1 MSLPPNEPFTNDIYH
16 TPFDTPPTLP
26 STPPDEPYQYNFY
39 FYGTGSEYFRIW
51 IVNLLLTII
60 TLGIYSPW
68 AKVRRLRY
76 FYGNTELN
84 DESFD
89 FTANPKR
96 ILIGRLIAIG
106 VYLVIS
112 VLGEFSPVI
121 AAVGGLLIMA
131 LFPWLVRSTLRFRA
145 RNSQYKNVR
154 FAFVGGLLGAYML
167 FGLIVFANILIIGAG
182 YLSMQ
187 MNIGAGYLSIR
198 MNDVI
203 GMMVMAIGFV
213 LLAPFAWR
221 LFKSYQFDNTQFG
234 EMAFTWHASMLDV
247 YKAVWIPIGIGILA
261 SIGGMVMMGL
271 GAAFGSDIGVRIA
284 VLVVIGMYLMV
295 LLILPLIQACLHKV
309 VWGNLTI
316 GKSEFVLNDFSI
328 FRFAFIQFT
337 NYLMIGLTL
346 GLFTPWAAVRLHR
359 YKTQTLSLL
368 SHDNFDELIT
378 PQMIEESAL
387 GEEIADVFDIDVSW

>member
-1 MSLPPNEPFTNDIYH
+1 MSLPPNEPFTNDIHH
-16 TPFDTPPTLP
+16 TPFDTSPTLP

-39 FYGTGSEYFRIW
+39 FCGTGSEYFRIW

-106 VYLVIS
+106 VYLIIS

-154 FAFVGGLLGAYML
+154 FAFVGSLLAAYVL
-167 FGLIVFANILIIGAG
+167 FGLVIFANLLITGVG
-182 YLSMQ
+182 YVAVNAQ
-187 MNIGAGYLSIR
+187 MVGTGVGIFL
-198 MNDVI
+198 
-203 GMMVMAIGFV
+203 IGFA

-234 EMAFTWHASMLDV
+234 EMAFEWHASMLDV
-247 YKAVWIPIGIGILA
+247 YKAVLIPIGIAILI
-261 SIGGMVMMGL
+261 SIGGVVMTGL
-271 GAAFGSDIGVRIA
+271 GAAFGSDFGVGVA
-284 VLVVIGMYLMV
+284 VLAVIGMYLMM
-295 LLILPLIQACLHKV
+295 LLIVPFTQACLHKV
-309 VWGNLTI
+309 VWDNLTI
-316 GKSEFVLNDFSI
+316 GESEFVLNEFSI

-337 NYLMIGLTL
+337 NFLLIGLTL

-359 YKTQTLSLL
+359 YKTETLSLV
-368 SHDNFDELIT
+368 SYENFDEIIT
-378 PQMIEESAL
+378 PQMVEESAL

>member
-154 FAFVGGLLGAYML
+154 FAFVGSLLAAYVL
-167 FGLIVFANILIIGAG
+167 FGLVIFANLLITGVG
-182 YLSMQ
+182 YVAVNAQ
-187 MNIGAGYLSIR
+187 MVGTGVGIFL
-198 MNDVI
+198 
-203 GMMVMAIGFV
+203 IGFA

-234 EMAFTWHASMLDV
+234 EMAFEWHASMLDV
-247 YKAVWIPIGIGILA
+247 YKAVLIPIGIAILI
-261 SIGGMVMMGL
+261 SIVGVVMAGL
-271 GAAFGSDIGVRIA
+271 GGVIGSDFGVVV
-284 VLVVIGMYLMV
+284 VLAVIGMYLMM
-295 LLILPLIQACLHKV
+295 LLIVPFTQACLHKV
-309 VWGNLTI
+309 IWGNLTI
-316 GKSEFVLNDFSI
+316 GESEFVLNDFSI

>member
-16 TPFDTPPTLP
+16 TPFDTSPTLP

-51 IVNLLLTII
+51 IVNLLMTII

-106 VYLVIS
+106 VYLIIS

-154 FAFVGGLLGAYML
+154 FAFVGSLLAAYVL
-167 FGLIVFANILIIGAG
+167 FGLVIFANLLITGAG
-182 YLSMQ
+182 YVAVNAQ
-187 MNIGAGYLSIR
+187 MVGTGVGIFL
-198 MNDVI
+198 
-203 GMMVMAIGFV
+203 IGFA

-234 EMAFTWHASMLDV
+234 EMAFAWHASMLDV
-247 YKAVWIPIGIGILA
+247 YKAVLIPIGIAILI
-261 SIGGMVMMGL
+261 SIVGVVMAGL
-271 GAAFGSDIGVRIA
+271 GGVIGSDFGVVV
-284 VLVVIGMYLMV
+284 VLAVIGMYLMM
-295 LLILPLIQACLHKV
+295 LLIVPFTQACLHKV
-309 VWGNLTI
+309 IWGNLTI
-316 GKSEFVLNDFSI
+316 GESEFVLNDFSI

-346 GLFTPWAAVRLHR
+346 GLFTPWAVVRLHR
-359 YKTQTLSLL
+359 YKTETLSLV
-368 SHDNFDELIT
+368 SYDNFDELIT

>member
-1 MSLPPNEPFTNDIYH
+1 MSLPPNEPFTNDIHH
-16 TPFDTPPTLP
+16 TPFDTSPTLP

-39 FYGTGSEYFRIW
+39 FCGTGSEYFRIW

-106 VYLVIS
+106 VYLIIS

-154 FAFVGGLLGAYML
+154 FAFVGSLLAAYVL
-167 FGLIVFANILIIGAG
+167 FGLVIFANLLITGAG
-182 YLSMQ
+182 YVAVNAQ
-187 MNIGAGYLSIR
+187 MVGTGVGIFL
-198 MNDVI
+198 
-203 GMMVMAIGFV
+203 IGFA

-234 EMAFTWHASMLDV
+234 EMAFAWHASMLDV
-247 YKAVWIPIGIGILA
+247 YKAVLIPIGIAILI
-261 SIGGMVMMGL
+261 SIVGVVMAGL
-271 GAAFGSDIGVRIA
+271 GGVIGSDFGVVV
-284 VLVVIGMYLMV
+284 VLAVIGMYLMM
-295 LLILPLIQACLHKV
+295 LLIVPFTQACLHKV
-309 VWGNLTI
+309 IWGNLTI
-316 GKSEFVLNDFSI
+316 GESEFVLNDFSI

-346 GLFTPWAAVRLHR
+346 GLFTPWAVVRLHR
-359 YKTQTLSLL
+359 YKTETLSLV
-368 SHDNFDELIT
+368 SYDNFDELIT

>member
-16 TPFDTPPTLP
+16 TPFDTSPTLP
-26 STPPDEPYQYNFY
+26 STPPDEPYQYDFY

-84 DESFD
+84 DEPFD

-106 VYLVIS
+106 AYLVIS
-112 VLGEFSPVI
+112 VLGEFSPLI
-121 AAVGGLLIMA
+121 AAVGTLLIMA

-154 FAFVGGLLGAYML
+154 FAFVGSLLGAYML
-167 FGLIVFANILIIGAG
+167 FGLVIFANLLITGVG
-182 YLSMQ
+182 YVAVNAQ
-187 MNIGAGYLSIR
+187 MVGTGVGIFL
-198 MNDVI
+198 
-203 GMMVMAIGFV
+203 IGFA

-247 YKAVWIPIGIGILA
+247 YKAVLIPIGIAILI
-261 SIGGMVMMGL
+261 SIGGVVMAGL
-271 GAAFGSDIGVRIA
+271 GGVIGSDFGVVV
-284 VLVVIGMYLMV
+284 VLAVIGMYLMV

-337 NYLMIGLTL
+337 NFLLIGLTL

-359 YKTQTLSLL
+359 YKTETLSLV
-368 SHDNFDELIT
+368 SYENFDEIIT
-378 PQMIEESAL
+378 PQMVEESAL

>member
-1 MSLPPNEPFTNDIYH
+1 MSLPPNEPFTNDIHH

-154 FAFVGGLLGAYML
+154 FAFVGSLLAAYVL
-167 FGLIVFANILIIGAG
+167 FGLVIFANLLITGVG
-182 YLSMQ
+182 YVAVNAQ
-187 MNIGAGYLSIR
+187 MVGTGVGIFL
-198 MNDVI
+198 
-203 GMMVMAIGFV
+203 IGFA

-234 EMAFTWHASMLDV
+234 EMAFEWHASMLDV
-247 YKAVWIPIGIGILA
+247 YKAVLIPIGIAILI
-261 SIGGMVMMGL
+261 SIGGVIMTGL
-271 GAAFGSDIGVRIA
+271 GAVIGSDFGVVA
-284 VLVVIGMYLMV
+284 VLAVIGMYLMM
-295 LLILPLIQACLHKV
+295 LLIVPFTQACLHKV
-309 VWGNLTI
+309 VWDNLTI
-316 GKSEFVLNDFSI
+316 GESEFVLNEFSI

-337 NYLMIGLTL
+337 NFLLIGLTL

-359 YKTQTLSLL
+359 YKTETLSLV
-368 SHDNFDELIT
+368 SYENFDEIIT
-378 PQMIEESAL
+378 PQMVEESAL

>member
-16 TPFDTPPTLP
+16 TPFDTSPTLP

-106 VYLVIS
+106 VYLIIS

-154 FAFVGGLLGAYML
+154 FAFVGSLLAAYVL
-167 FGLIVFANILIIGAG
+167 FGLVIFANLLITGAG
-182 YLSMQ
+182 YVAVNAQ
-187 MNIGAGYLSIR
+187 MVGTGVGIFL
-198 MNDVI
+198 
-203 GMMVMAIGFV
+203 IGFA

-234 EMAFTWHASMLDV
+234 EMAFAWHASMLDV
-247 YKAVWIPIGIGILA
+247 YKAVLIPIGIAILI
-261 SIGGMVMMGL
+261 SIVGVVMAGL
-271 GAAFGSDIGVRIA
+271 GGVIGSDFGVVV
-284 VLVVIGMYLMV
+284 VLAVIGMYLMM
-295 LLILPLIQACLHKV
+295 LLIVPFTQACLHKV
-309 VWGNLTI
+309 IWGNLTI
-316 GKSEFVLNDFSI
+316 GESEFVLNDFSI

-359 YKTQTLSLL
+359 YKTETLSLV
-368 SHDNFDELIT
+368 SYDNFDELIT
-378 PQMIEESAL
+378 PQMVEESAL

>member
-1 MSLPPNEPFTNDIYH
+1 MSIPKDDKNTFNTYNTLPPTNY
-16 TPFDTPPTLP
+16 DTP
-26 STPPDEPYQYNFY
+26 TPPALPDEPYQYDFY
-39 FYGTGSEYFRIW
+39 FYGTGTEYFKIW

-84 DESFD
+84 DEPFD

-96 ILIGRLIAIG
+96 ILLGRLIALG
-106 VYLVIS
+106 VYVVIS
-112 VLGEFSPVI
+112 VLGQFSPMV
-121 AAVGGLLIMA
+121 AAAGGLLLMA
-131 LFPWLVRSTLRFRA
+131 LFPWLVRSTLRFQA

-154 FAFVGGLLGAYML
+154 FAFVGSLLAAYVL
-167 FGLIVFANILIIGAG
+167 FGLVIFANLLITGAV
-182 YLSMQ
+182 
-187 MNIGAGYLSIR
+187 YLSI
-198 MNDVI
+198 NFDVADVI
-203 GMMVMAIGFV
+203 GMMIIMIGFA

-234 EMAFTWHASMLDV
+234 EMAFEWHASMLDV
-247 YKAVWIPIGIGILA
+247 YKAVLIPIGIAILA
-261 SIGGMVMMGL
+261 SIGGVVMIGL
-271 GAAFGSDIGVRIA
+271 GAVIGSDFGVGVA
-284 VLVVIGMYLMV
+284 VLALIGMYLMM
-295 LLILPLIQACLHKV
+295 LLIVPLTQACLHKV

-316 GKSEFVLNDFSI
+316 GESEFVLNEFSI

-337 NYLMIGLTL
+337 NFLLIGLTL

-359 YKTQTLSLL
+359 YKTETLSLV
-368 SHDNFDELIT
+368 SYENFDEIIT
-378 PQMIEESAL
+378 PQMVEESAL

>member
-16 TPFDTPPTLP
+16 TPFDTSPTLP

-39 FYGTGSEYFRIW
+39 FCGTGSEYFRIW

-106 VYLVIS
+106 VYLIIS

-154 FAFVGGLLGAYML
+154 FAFVGSLLGAYML
-167 FGLIVFANILIIGAG
+167 FGLVIFANLLITGVG
-182 YLSMQ
+182 YVAVNAQ
-187 MNIGAGYLSIR
+187 MVGTGVGIFL
-198 MNDVI
+198 
-203 GMMVMAIGFV
+203 IGFA

-247 YKAVWIPIGIGILA
+247 YKAVLIPIGIAILI
-261 SIGGMVMMGL
+261 SIGGVVMAGL
-271 GAAFGSDIGVRIA
+271 GGVIGSDFGVVV
-284 VLVVIGMYLMV
+284 VLAVIGMYLMV

>member
-26 STPPDEPYQYNFY
+26 STPPDEPYQYDFY

-121 AAVGGLLIMA
+121 AAAGGLLIMA

-154 FAFVGGLLGAYML
+154 FAFVGSLLAAYVL
-167 FGLIVFANILIIGAG
+167 FGLVIFANLLITGVG
-182 YLSMQ
+182 YVAVNAQ
-187 MNIGAGYLSIR
+187 MVGTGVGIFL
-198 MNDVI
+198 
-203 GMMVMAIGFV
+203 IGFA

-247 YKAVWIPIGIGILA
+247 YKAVLIPIGIAILI
-261 SIGGMVMMGL
+261 SIGGVVMAGL
-271 GAAFGSDIGVRIA
+271 GGVIGSDFGVVV
-284 VLVVIGMYLMV
+284 VLAVIGMYLMV

-337 NYLMIGLTL
+337 NFLLIGLTL

-359 YKTQTLSLL
+359 YKTETLSLV
-368 SHDNFDELIT
+368 SYENFDEIIT
-378 PQMIEESAL
+378 PQMVEESAL

>member
-1 MSLPPNEPFTNDIYH
+1 MTHPRHLPCPMSRINYD
-16 TPFDTPPTLP
+16 
-26 STPPDEPYQYNFY
+26 FY
-39 FYGTGSEYFRIW
+39 FYGTGTEYFKIW

-84 DESFD
+84 DEPFD

-96 ILIGRLIAIG
+96 ILLGRLIALG
-106 VYLVIS
+106 VYVVIS
-112 VLGEFSPVI
+112 VLGQFSPMV
-121 AAVGGLLIMA
+121 AAAGGLLLMA

-154 FAFVGGLLGAYML
+154 FAFVGTLLSAYLL
-167 FGLIVFANILIIGAG
+167 FGLIVIINLVIVGAG
-182 YLSMQ
+182 SYVTQNLQ
-187 MNIGAGYLSIR
+187 MIGLGASIFL
-198 MNDVI
+198 
-203 GMMVMAIGFV
+203 IGFA

-221 LFKSYQFDNTQFG
+221 LFKGYQFDNTQFG
-234 EMAFTWHASMLDV
+234 EMAFEWHASMLDV
-247 YKAVWIPIGIGILA
+247 YKAVLIPIGIVILA
-261 SIGGMVMMGL
+261 SIGGVVMIGL
-271 GAAFGSDIGVRIA
+271 GAVIGSDFGVGVA
-284 VLVVIGMYLMV
+284 VLAVIGMYLMM
-295 LLILPLIQACLHKV
+295 LLIVPLTQACLHKV

-316 GKSEFVLNDFSI
+316 GESEFVLNEFSI

-337 NYLMIGLTL
+337 NFLLIGLTL

-359 YKTQTLSLL
+359 YKTETLSLV
-368 SHDNFDELIT
+368 SYENFDEIIT
-378 PQMIEESAL
+378 PQMVEESAL

>member
-16 TPFDTPPTLP
+16 TPFDTSPTLP
-26 STPPDEPYQYNFY
+26 STPPDEPYQYDFY

-106 VYLVIS
+106 VYLIIS

-154 FAFVGGLLGAYML
+154 FAFVGSLLAAYVL
-167 FGLIVFANILIIGAG
+167 FGLVIFANLLITGVG
-182 YLSMQ
+182 YVAVNAQ
-187 MNIGAGYLSIR
+187 MVGTGVGIFL
-198 MNDVI
+198 
-203 GMMVMAIGFV
+203 IGFA

-247 YKAVWIPIGIGILA
+247 YKAVLIPIGIAILI
-261 SIGGMVMMGL
+261 SIGGVVMASL
-271 GAAFGSDIGVRIA
+271 GGVIGSDFGVVV
-284 VLVVIGMYLMV
+284 VLAVIGMYLMV

-337 NYLMIGLTL
+337 NFLLIGLTL

-359 YKTQTLSLL
+359 YKTETLSLV
-368 SHDNFDELIT
+368 SYENFDEIIT
-378 PQMIEESAL
+378 PQMVEESAL

>member
-16 TPFDTPPTLP
+16 TPFDTSPTLP

-106 VYLVIS
+106 VYLIIS

-154 FAFVGGLLGAYML
+154 FAFVGSLLAAYVL
-167 FGLIVFANILIIGAG
+167 FGLVIFANLLITGAG
-182 YLSMQ
+182 YVAVNAQ
-187 MNIGAGYLSIR
+187 MVGTGVGIFL
-198 MNDVI
+198 
-203 GMMVMAIGFV
+203 IGFA

-234 EMAFTWHASMLDV
+234 EMAFAWHASMLDV
-247 YKAVWIPIGIGILA
+247 YKAVLIPIGIAILI
-261 SIGGMVMMGL
+261 SIVGVVMAGL
-271 GAAFGSDIGVRIA
+271 GGVIGSDFGVVV
-284 VLVVIGMYLMV
+284 VLAVIGMYLMM
-295 LLILPLIQACLHKV
+295 LLIVPFTQACLHKV

-316 GKSEFVLNDFSI
+316 GKSEFVLNEFSI

-337 NYLMIGLTL
+337 NFLLIGLTL

-359 YKTQTLSLL
+359 YKTETLSLV
-368 SHDNFDELIT
+368 SYENFDEIIT
-378 PQMIEESAL
+378 PQMVEESAL

>member
-84 DESFD
+84 DEPFD

-106 VYLVIS
+106 VYLIIS

-154 FAFVGGLLGAYML
+154 FAFVGSLLAAYVL
-167 FGLIVFANILIIGAG
+167 FGLVIFANLLITGVG
-182 YLSMQ
+182 YVAVNAQ
-187 MNIGAGYLSIR
+187 MVGTGVGIFL
-198 MNDVI
+198 
-203 GMMVMAIGFV
+203 IGFA

-234 EMAFTWHASMLDV
+234 EMAFEWHASVLDV
-247 YKAVWIPIGIGILA
+247 YKAVLIPIGIAILI
-261 SIGGMVMMGL
+261 SIGGVVMTGL
-271 GAAFGSDIGVRIA
+271 GAVIGSDFGVVV
-284 VLVVIGMYLMV
+284 VLAVIGMYLMM
-295 LLILPLIQACLHKV
+295 LLIVPFTQACLHKV
-309 VWGNLTI
+309 IWGNLTI
-316 GKSEFVLNDFSI
+316 GESEFVLNDFSI

-346 GLFTPWAAVRLHR
+346 GLFTPWAVVRLHR
-359 YKTQTLSLL
+359 YKTETLSLV
-368 SHDNFDELIT
+368 SYDNFDELIT

>member
-1 MSLPPNEPFTNDIYH
+1 MPNPHENIANPH
-16 TPFDTPPTLP
+16 HMPSAVSDTPILTNLP
-26 STPPDEPYQYNFY
+26 DKPHQYNFY

-84 DESFD
+84 DEPFD

-154 FAFVGGLLGAYML
+154 FAFVGSLLSAYML
-167 FGLIVFANILIIGAG
+167 FGLVIFANLLITGVG
-182 YLSMQ
+182 YVAVNAQ
-187 MNIGAGYLSIR
+187 MVGTGVGIFL
-198 MNDVI
+198 
-203 GMMVMAIGFV
+203 IGFA

-234 EMAFTWHASMLDV
+234 KMAFTWHASMLDV
-247 YKAVWIPIGIGILA
+247 YKAVLIPIGIAILI
-261 SIGGMVMMGL
+261 SIVGVVMAGL
-271 GAAFGSDIGVRIA
+271 GGVIGSDFGVVV
-284 VLVVIGMYLMV
+284 VLAVIGMYLMM
-295 LLILPLIQACLHKV
+295 LLIVPFTQACLHKV
-309 VWGNLTI
+309 IWGNLTI
-316 GKSEFVLNDFSI
+316 GESEFVLNDFSI

-346 GLFTPWAAVRLHR
+346 GLFTPWAVVRLHR
-359 YKTQTLSLL
+359 YKTETLSLV
-368 SHDNFDELIT
+368 SYDNFDELIT

>member
-16 TPFDTPPTLP
+16 TPFDTSPTLP

-106 VYLVIS
+106 VYLIIS

-154 FAFVGGLLGAYML
+154 FAFVGSLLAAYVL
-167 FGLIVFANILIIGAG
+167 FGLVIFANLLITGVG
-182 YLSMQ
+182 YVAVNAQ
-187 MNIGAGYLSIR
+187 MVGTGVGIFL
-198 MNDVI
+198 
-203 GMMVMAIGFV
+203 IGFA

-247 YKAVWIPIGIGILA
+247 YKAVLIPIGIAILI
-261 SIGGMVMMGL
+261 SIGGVVMAGL
-271 GAAFGSDIGVRIA
+271 GGVIGSDFGVVV
-284 VLVVIGMYLMV
+284 VLAVIGMYLMV

-316 GKSEFVLNDFSI
+316 GESEFVLNEFSI

-337 NYLMIGLTL
+337 NFLLIGLTL

-359 YKTQTLSLL
+359 YKTETLSLV
-368 SHDNFDELIT
+368 SYENFDEIIT
-378 PQMIEESAL
+378 PQMVEESAL

>member
-16 TPFDTPPTLP
+16 TPFDTSPTLP
-26 STPPDEPYQYNFY
+26 STPPDEPYQYDFY

-106 VYLVIS
+106 AYLVIS
-112 VLGEFSPVI
+112 VLGEFSPLI
-121 AAVGGLLIMA
+121 AAVGTLLIMA

-154 FAFVGGLLGAYML
+154 FAFVGSLLGAYML
-167 FGLIVFANILIIGAG
+167 FGLIVFANLLITGVG
-182 YLSMQ
+182 YVAVNAQ
-187 MNIGAGYLSIR
+187 MVGTGVGIFL
-198 MNDVI
+198 
-203 GMMVMAIGFV
+203 IGFA

-247 YKAVWIPIGIGILA
+247 YKAVLIPIGIAILI
-261 SIGGMVMMGL
+261 SIGGVVMAGL
-271 GAAFGSDIGVRIA
+271 GGVIGSDFGVVV
-284 VLVVIGMYLMV
+284 VLAVIGMYLMV

-316 GKSEFVLNDFSI
+316 GKSEFVLNEFSI

-337 NYLMIGLTL
+337 NFLLIGLTL

-359 YKTQTLSLL
+359 YKTETLSLV
-368 SHDNFDELIT
+368 SYENFDEIIT
-378 PQMIEESAL
+378 PQMVEESAL

>member
-1 MSLPPNEPFTNDIYH
+1 MSIPKDDQNTFNTYDTLPPTNY
-16 TPFDTPPTLP
+16 DTP
-26 STPPDEPYQYNFY
+26 TPPALPDEPYQYDFY
-39 FYGTGSEYFRIW
+39 FYGTGTEYFKIW

-84 DESFD
+84 DEPFD

-96 ILIGRLIAIG
+96 ILLGRLIALG
-106 VYLVIS
+106 VYVVIS
-112 VLGEFSPVI
+112 VLGQFSPMV
-121 AAVGGLLIMA
+121 AAAGGLLLMA

-154 FAFVGGLLGAYML
+154 FAFVGSLLATYVL
-167 FGLIVFANILIIGAG
+167 FGLVIFANLLITGAV
-182 YLSMQ
+182 
-187 MNIGAGYLSIR
+187 YLSI
-198 MNDVI
+198 NFDVADVI
-203 GMMVMAIGFV
+203 GMMIIMIGFA

-234 EMAFTWHASMLDV
+234 EMAFEWHASMLDV
-247 YKAVWIPIGIGILA
+247 YKAVLIPIGIAILA
-261 SIGGMVMMGL
+261 SIGGVVMIGL
-271 GAAFGSDIGVRIA
+271 GAVIGSDFGVGVA
-284 VLVVIGMYLMV
+284 VLAVIGMYLMM
-295 LLILPLIQACLHKV
+295 LLIVPLTQACLHKV

-316 GKSEFVLNDFSI
+316 GESEFVLNEFSI

-337 NYLMIGLTL
+337 NFLLIGLTL

-359 YKTQTLSLL
+359 YKTETLSLV
-368 SHDNFDELIT
+368 SYENFDEIIT
-378 PQMIEESAL
+378 PQMVEESAL

>member
-16 TPFDTPPTLP
+16 TPFDTSPTLP
-26 STPPDEPYQYNFY
+26 STPPDEPYQYDFY

-106 VYLVIS
+106 AYLVIS
-112 VLGEFSPVI
+112 VLGEFSPLI
-121 AAVGGLLIMA
+121 AAVGTLLIMA

-154 FAFVGGLLGAYML
+154 FAFVGSLLGAYML
-167 FGLIVFANILIIGAG
+167 FGLVIFANLLITGVG
-182 YLSMQ
+182 YIAVNAQ
-187 MNIGAGYLSIR
+187 MVGTGVGVFL
-198 MNDVI
+198 
-203 GMMVMAIGFV
+203 IGFA

-247 YKAVWIPIGIGILA
+247 YKAVLIPIGIAILI
-261 SIGGMVMMGL
+261 SIGGVVMAGL
-271 GAAFGSDIGVRIA
+271 GGVIGSDFGVVV
-284 VLVVIGMYLMV
+284 VLAVIGMYLMV

-337 NYLMIGLTL
+337 NFLLIGLTL

-359 YKTQTLSLL
+359 YKTETLSLV
-368 SHDNFDELIT
+368 SYENFDEIIT
-378 PQMIEESAL
+378 PQMVEESAL

>member
-16 TPFDTPPTLP
+16 TPFDTSPTLP

-106 VYLVIS
+106 VYLAIS

-154 FAFVGGLLGAYML
+154 FAFVGSLLGAYML
-167 FGLIVFANILIIGAG
+167 FGLVIFANLLITGVG
-182 YLSMQ
+182 YVAVNAQ
-187 MNIGAGYLSIR
+187 MVGTGVGIFL
-198 MNDVI
+198 
-203 GMMVMAIGFV
+203 IGFA

-247 YKAVWIPIGIGILA
+247 YKAVLIPIGIAILI
-261 SIGGMVMMGL
+261 SIGGVVMAGL
-271 GAAFGSDIGVRIA
+271 GGVIGSDFGVVV
-284 VLVVIGMYLMV
+284 VLAVIGMYLMV

-316 GKSEFVLNDFSI
+316 GKSEFVLNEFSI

-337 NYLMIGLTL
+337 NFLLIGLTL

-359 YKTQTLSLL
+359 YKTETLSLV
-368 SHDNFDELIT
+368 SYENFDEIIT
-378 PQMIEESAL
+378 PQMVEESAL

>member
-1 MSLPPNEPFTNDIYH
+1 M
-16 TPFDTPPTLP
+16 
-26 STPPDEPYQYNFY
+26 
-39 FYGTGSEYFRIW
+39 
-51 IVNLLLTII
+51 
-60 TLGIYSPW
+60 
-68 AKVRRLRY
+68 
-76 FYGNTELN
+76 
-84 DESFD
+84 
-89 FTANPKR
+89 
-96 ILIGRLIAIG
+96 IGRLIAIG

>member
-1 MSLPPNEPFTNDIYH
+1 MSLPPNESFANDIYH

-26 STPPDEPYQYNFY
+26 PAQPDEPYQYDFY
-39 FYGTGSEYFRIW
+39 FYGTGTEYFKIW

-84 DESFD
+84 DEPFD

-96 ILIGRLIAIG
+96 ILLGRLIALG
-106 VYLVIS
+106 VYVVIS
-112 VLGEFSPVI
+112 VLGQFSPMV
-121 AAVGGLLIMA
+121 AAAGGLLIIA

-154 FAFVGGLLGAYML
+154 FAFVGSLLAAYVL
-167 FGLIVFANILIIGAG
+167 FGLVIFANLLITGVGYVAVNAQMVGTGA
-182 YLSMQ
+182 
-187 MNIGAGYLSIR
+187 SIFL
-198 MNDVI
+198 
-203 GMMVMAIGFV
+203 IGFA

-234 EMAFTWHASMLDV
+234 EMAFEWHASMLDV
-247 YKAVWIPIGIGILA
+247 YKAVLIPIGIAILA
-261 SIGGMVMMGL
+261 SIGGVVMIGL
-271 GAAFGSDIGVRIA
+271 GAVIGSDFGVGVV
-284 VLVVIGMYLMV
+284 VLAVIGMYLMM
-295 LLILPLIQACLHKV
+295 LLIVPLTQACLHKV

-316 GKSEFVLNDFSI
+316 GESEFVLNEFSI

-337 NYLMIGLTL
+337 NFLLIGLTL

-359 YKTQTLSLL
+359 YKTETLSLV
-368 SHDNFDELIT
+368 SYENFDEIIT
-378 PQMIEESAL
+378 PQMVEESAL

>member
-84 DESFD
+84 DEPFD

-106 VYLVIS
+106 VYLIIS

-154 FAFVGGLLGAYML
+154 FAFVGSLLAAYVL
-167 FGLIVFANILIIGAG
+167 FGLVIFANLLITGVG
-182 YLSMQ
+182 YVAVNAQ
-187 MNIGAGYLSIR
+187 MVGTGVGIFL
-198 MNDVI
+198 
-203 GMMVMAIGFV
+203 IGFA

-234 EMAFTWHASMLDV
+234 EMAFEWHASVLDV
-247 YKAVWIPIGIGILA
+247 YKAVLIPIGIAILI
-261 SIGGMVMMGL
+261 SIGGVVMTGL
-271 GAAFGSDIGVRIA
+271 GAVIGSDFGVVA
-284 VLVVIGMYLMV
+284 VLAVIGMYLMM
-295 LLILPLIQACLHKV
+295 LLTVPFTQACLHKV
-309 VWGNLTI
+309 VWDNLTI
-316 GKSEFVLNDFSI
+316 GESEFVLNEFSI

-337 NYLMIGLTL
+337 NFLLIGLTL

-359 YKTQTLSLL
+359 YKTETLSLV
-368 SHDNFDELIT
+368 SYENFDEIIT
-378 PQMIEESAL
+378 PQMVEESAL

>member
-39 FYGTGSEYFRIW
+39 FCGTGSEYFRIW

-106 VYLVIS
+106 VYLIIS
-112 VLGEFSPVI
+112 VLGEFSPLI

-154 FAFVGGLLGAYML
+154 FAFVGSLLGAYML
-167 FGLIVFANILIIGAG
+167 FGLVIFANLLITGVG
-182 YLSMQ
+182 YVAVNAQ
-187 MNIGAGYLSIR
+187 MVGTGVGIFL
-198 MNDVI
+198 
-203 GMMVMAIGFV
+203 IGFA

-247 YKAVWIPIGIGILA
+247 YKAVLIPIGIAILI
-261 SIGGMVMMGL
+261 SIGGVVMAGL
-271 GAAFGSDIGVRIA
+271 GGVIGSDFGVVV
-284 VLVVIGMYLMV
+284 VLAVIGMYLMV

-316 GKSEFVLNDFSI
+316 GESEFVLNEFSI

-337 NYLMIGLTL
+337 NFLLIGLTL

-359 YKTQTLSLL
+359 YKTETLSLV
-368 SHDNFDELIT
+368 SYENFDEIIT
-378 PQMIEESAL
+378 PQMVEESAL

>member
-1 MSLPPNEPFTNDIYH
+1 MSIPKDDQNTFNTYDTLPPTNY
-16 TPFDTPPTLP
+16 DTP
-26 STPPDEPYQYNFY
+26 TPPALPDEPYQYDFY
-39 FYGTGSEYFRIW
+39 FYGTGTEYFKIW

-84 DESFD
+84 DEPFD

-96 ILIGRLIAIG
+96 ILLGRLIALG
-106 VYLVIS
+106 VYVVIS
-112 VLGEFSPVI
+112 VLGQFSPMV
-121 AAVGGLLIMA
+121 AAAGGLLLMA

-154 FAFVGGLLGAYML
+154 FAFVGSLLAAYVL
-167 FGLIVFANILIIGAG
+167 FGLVIFANLLITGAV
-182 YLSMQ
+182 
-187 MNIGAGYLSIR
+187 YLSI
-198 MNDVI
+198 NFDVADVI
-203 GMMVMAIGFV
+203 GMMIIMIGFA

-234 EMAFTWHASMLDV
+234 EMAFEWHASMLDV
-247 YKAVWIPIGIGILA
+247 YKAVLIPIGIAILA
-261 SIGGMVMMGL
+261 SIGGVVMIGL
-271 GAAFGSDIGVRIA
+271 GAVIGSDFGVGVA
-284 VLVVIGMYLMV
+284 VLALIGMYLMM
-295 LLILPLIQACLHKV
+295 LLIVPLTQACLHKV

-316 GKSEFVLNDFSI
+316 GESEFVLNEFSI

-337 NYLMIGLTL
+337 NFLLIGLTL

-359 YKTQTLSLL
+359 YKTETLSLV
-368 SHDNFDELIT
+368 SYENFDEIIT
-378 PQMIEESAL
+378 PQMVEESAL

>member
-16 TPFDTPPTLP
+16 TPFDTSPTLP

-39 FYGTGSEYFRIW
+39 FCGTGSEYFRIW

-106 VYLVIS
+106 VYLIIS

-154 FAFVGGLLGAYML
+154 FAFVGSLLAAYVL
-167 FGLIVFANILIIGAG
+167 FGLVIFANLLITGVG
-182 YLSMQ
+182 YVAVNAQ
-187 MNIGAGYLSIR
+187 MVGTGVGIFL
-198 MNDVI
+198 
-203 GMMVMAIGFV
+203 IGFA

-247 YKAVWIPIGIGILA
+247 YKAVWIPIGIAILI
-261 SIGGMVMMGL
+261 SIVGVVMAGL
-271 GAAFGSDIGVRIA
+271 GGVIGSDFGVVV
-284 VLVVIGMYLMV
+284 VLAVIGMYLMM
-295 LLILPLIQACLHKV
+295 LLIVPFTQACLHKV
-309 VWGNLTI
+309 IWGNLTI
-316 GKSEFVLNDFSI
+316 GESEFVLNDFSI

-346 GLFTPWAAVRLHR
+346 GLFTPWAVVRLHR
-359 YKTQTLSLL
+359 YKTETLSLV
-368 SHDNFDELIT
+368 SYDNFDELIT

>member
-16 TPFDTPPTLP
+16 TPFDTSPTLP

-39 FYGTGSEYFRIW
+39 FCGTGSEYFRIW

-106 VYLVIS
+106 VYLIIS

-154 FAFVGGLLGAYML
+154 FAFVGSLLAAYVL
-167 FGLIVFANILIIGAG
+167 FGLVIFANLLITGVG
-182 YLSMQ
+182 YVAVNAQ
-187 MNIGAGYLSIR
+187 MVGTGVGIFL
-198 MNDVI
+198 
-203 GMMVMAIGFV
+203 IGFA

-247 YKAVWIPIGIGILA
+247 YKAVLIPIGIAILI
-261 SIGGMVMMGL
+261 SIGGVVMAGL
-271 GAAFGSDIGVRIA
+271 GGVIGSDFGVVV
-284 VLVVIGMYLMV
+284 VLAVIGMYLMM
-295 LLILPLIQACLHKV
+295 LLIVPFTQACLHKV
-309 VWGNLTI
+309 IWGNLTI
-316 GKSEFVLNDFSI
+316 GESEFVLNEFSI

-337 NYLMIGLTL
+337 NFLLIGLTL
-346 GLFTPWAAVRLHR
+346 GLFTPWAVVRLHR
-359 YKTQTLSLL
+359 YKTETLSLV
-368 SHDNFDELIT
+368 SYENFDEIIT
-378 PQMIEESAL
+378 PQMVEESAL

>member
-26 STPPDEPYQYNFY
+26 SAPPDEPYQYNFY

-154 FAFVGGLLGAYML
+154 FAFVGSLLAAYVL
-167 FGLIVFANILIIGAG
+167 FGLVIFANLLITGVG
-182 YLSMQ
+182 YVAVNAQ
-187 MNIGAGYLSIR
+187 MVGTGVGIFL
-198 MNDVI
+198 
-203 GMMVMAIGFV
+203 IGFA

-247 YKAVWIPIGIGILA
+247 YKAVLIPIGIAILI
-261 SIGGMVMMGL
+261 SIVGVVMAGL
-271 GAAFGSDIGVRIA
+271 GGVIGSDFGVVV
-284 VLVVIGMYLMV
+284 VLAVIGMYLMM
-295 LLILPLIQACLHKV
+295 LLIVPFTQACLHKV
-309 VWGNLTI
+309 IWGNLTI
-316 GKSEFVLNDFSI
+316 GESEFVLNDFSI

>member
-16 TPFDTPPTLP
+16 TPFDTSPTLP
-26 STPPDEPYQYNFY
+26 STPPDEPYQYDFY

-154 FAFVGGLLGAYML
+154 FAFVGSLLAAYVL
-167 FGLIVFANILIIGAG
+167 FGLVIFANLLITGVG
-182 YLSMQ
+182 YVAVNAQ
-187 MNIGAGYLSIR
+187 MVGTGVGIFL
-198 MNDVI
+198 
-203 GMMVMAIGFV
+203 IGFA

-234 EMAFTWHASMLDV
+234 EMAFEWHASMLDV
-247 YKAVWIPIGIGILA
+247 YKAVLIPIGIAILI
-261 SIGGMVMMGL
+261 SIVGVVMAGL
-271 GAAFGSDIGVRIA
+271 GGVIGSDFGVVV
-284 VLVVIGMYLMV
+284 VLAVIGMYLMM
-295 LLILPLIQACLHKV
+295 LLIVPFTQACLHKV
-309 VWGNLTI
+309 IWGNLTI
-316 GKSEFVLNDFSI
+316 GESEFVLNDFSI

-359 YKTQTLSLL
+359 YKTETLSLV
-368 SHDNFDELIT
+368 SYENFDEIIT
-378 PQMIEESAL
+378 PQMVEESAL

>member
-16 TPFDTPPTLP
+16 TPFDTSPTLP
-26 STPPDEPYQYNFY
+26 STPPDEPYQYDFY

-106 VYLVIS
+106 VYLIIS

-154 FAFVGGLLGAYML
+154 FAFVGSLLGAYML
-167 FGLIVFANILIIGAG
+167 FGLVIFANLLITGVG
-182 YLSMQ
+182 YVAVNAQ
-187 MNIGAGYLSIR
+187 MVGTGVGIFL
-198 MNDVI
+198 
-203 GMMVMAIGFV
+203 IGFA

-247 YKAVWIPIGIGILA
+247 YKAVLIPIGIAILI
-261 SIGGMVMMGL
+261 SIGGVVMAGL
-271 GAAFGSDIGVRIA
+271 GGVIGSDFGVVV
-284 VLVVIGMYLMV
+284 VLAVIGMYLMV

-316 GKSEFVLNDFSI
+316 GKSEFVLNEFSI

-337 NYLMIGLTL
+337 NFLLIGLTL
-346 GLFTPWAAVRLHR
+346 GLFTPWAVVRLHR
-359 YKTQTLSLL
+359 YKTETLSLV
-368 SHDNFDELIT
+368 SYDNFDELIT

-387 GEEIADVFDIDVSW
+387 GEEMADVFDIDVSW

>member
-1 MSLPPNEPFTNDIYH
+1 MSIPKDDQNTFNTYDTLPPTNY
-16 TPFDTPPTLP
+16 DTP
-26 STPPDEPYQYNFY
+26 TPPALPDEPYQYDFY
-39 FYGTGSEYFRIW
+39 FYGTGTEYFKIW

-76 FYGNTELN
+76 FYGNTELK
-84 DESFD
+84 DEPFD

-96 ILIGRLIAIG
+96 ILLGRLIALG
-106 VYLVIS
+106 VYVVIS
-112 VLGEFSPVI
+112 VLGQFSPMV
-121 AAVGGLLIMA
+121 AAAGGLLLMA

-154 FAFVGGLLGAYML
+154 FAFVGSLLAAYVL
-167 FGLIVFANILIIGAG
+167 FGLVIFANLIITGAV
-182 YLSMQ
+182 
-187 MNIGAGYLSIR
+187 YLSI
-198 MNDVI
+198 NFDVADVI
-203 GMMVMAIGFV
+203 GMMIIMIGFA

-234 EMAFTWHASMLDV
+234 EMAFEWHASMLDV
-247 YKAVWIPIGIGILA
+247 YKAVLIPIGIAILA
-261 SIGGMVMMGL
+261 SIGGVVMIGL
-271 GAAFGSDIGVRIA
+271 GAVIGSDFGVGVA
-284 VLVVIGMYLMV
+284 VLALIGMYLMM
-295 LLILPLIQACLHKV
+295 LLIVPLTQACLHKV

-316 GKSEFVLNDFSI
+316 GESEFVLNEFSI

-337 NYLMIGLTL
+337 NFLLIGLTL

-359 YKTQTLSLL
+359 YKTETLSLV
-368 SHDNFDELIT
+368 SYENFDEIIT
-378 PQMIEESAL
+378 PQMVEESAL

>member
-26 STPPDEPYQYNFY
+26 STPPDEPYQYDFY

-106 VYLVIS
+106 VYLIIS
-112 VLGEFSPVI
+112 VSGEFSPVI

-154 FAFVGGLLGAYML
+154 FAFVGSLLGAYVL
-167 FGLIVFANILIIGAG
+167 FGLVIFANLLITGVG
-182 YLSMQ
+182 YVAVNAQ
-187 MNIGAGYLSIR
+187 MVGTGVGIFL
-198 MNDVI
+198 
-203 GMMVMAIGFV
+203 IGFA

-234 EMAFTWHASMLDV
+234 EMAFAWHASMLDV
-247 YKAVWIPIGIGILA
+247 YKAVLIPIGIAILI
-261 SIGGMVMMGL
+261 SIGGVVMAGL
-271 GAAFGSDIGVRIA
+271 GGVIGSDFGVVV
-284 VLVVIGMYLMV
+284 VLAVIGMYLMM
-295 LLILPLIQACLHKV
+295 LLIVPFTQACLHKV
-309 VWGNLTI
+309 IWGNLTI
-316 GKSEFVLNDFSI
+316 GESEFVLNDFSI

-359 YKTQTLSLL
+359 YKTETLSLV
-368 SHDNFDELIT
+368 SYENFDELIT

>member
-26 STPPDEPYQYNFY
+26 STPPDEPYQYDFY

-106 VYLVIS
+106 VYLIIS

-121 AAVGGLLIMA
+121 AAVGTLLIMA

-154 FAFVGGLLGAYML
+154 FAFVGSLLAAYVL
-167 FGLIVFANILIIGAG
+167 FGLVIFANLLITGVG
-182 YLSMQ
+182 YVAVNAQ
-187 MNIGAGYLSIR
+187 MVGTGVGIFL
-198 MNDVI
+198 
-203 GMMVMAIGFV
+203 IGFA

-234 EMAFTWHASMLDV
+234 EMAFAWHASMLDV
-247 YKAVWIPIGIGILA
+247 YKAVLIPIGIAILI
-261 SIGGMVMMGL
+261 SIVGVVMAGL
-271 GAAFGSDIGVRIA
+271 GGVIGSDFGVVV
-284 VLVVIGMYLMV
+284 VLAVIGMYLMM
-295 LLILPLIQACLHKV
+295 LLIVPFTQACLHKV
-309 VWGNLTI
+309 IWGNLTI

-359 YKTQTLSLL
+359 YKTETLSLV
-368 SHDNFDELIT
+368 SYENFDEIIT
-378 PQMIEESAL
+378 PQMVEESAL

>member
-154 FAFVGGLLGAYML
+154 FAFVGSLLSAYML
-167 FGLIVFANILIIGAG
+167 FGLVIFANLLITGAG
-182 YLSMQ
+182 YVAVNAQ
-187 MNIGAGYLSIR
+187 MVGTGVGIFL
-198 MNDVI
+198 
-203 GMMVMAIGFV
+203 IGFA

-234 EMAFTWHASMLDV
+234 KMAFTWHASMLDV
-247 YKAVWIPIGIGILA
+247 YKAVLIPIGIAILI
-261 SIGGMVMMGL
+261 SIGGVVMAGL
-271 GAAFGSDIGVRIA
+271 GGVIGSDFGVA
-284 VLVVIGMYLMV
+284 VVLAVIGMYLMM
-295 LLILPLIQACLHKV
+295 LLIVPFTQACLHKV
-309 VWGNLTI
+309 IWGNLTI
-316 GKSEFVLNDFSI
+316 GESEFVLNEFSI

-337 NYLMIGLTL
+337 NFLLIGLTL

-359 YKTQTLSLL
+359 YKTKTLSLV
-368 SHDNFDELIT
+368 SYDNFDEIIT
-378 PQMIEESAL
+378 PQMVEESAL